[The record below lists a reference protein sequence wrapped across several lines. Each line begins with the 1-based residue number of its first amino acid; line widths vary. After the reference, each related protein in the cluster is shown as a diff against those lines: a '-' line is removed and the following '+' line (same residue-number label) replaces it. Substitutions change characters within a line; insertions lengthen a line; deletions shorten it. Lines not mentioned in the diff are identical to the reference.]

1 MESLVKSMLDI
12 EERAKIK
19 IENANKMAQQMIN
32 TAESESLERIEAIK
46 QKAQNSVDAIETQKK
61 AEYDAIIEAQN
72 CENEKRCTAMKQSF
86 DENSERIAQDIFQ
99 SIIGGE

>member
-1 MESLVKSMLDI
+1 MESIVNSMLDI
-12 EERAKIK
+12 EERARIK
-19 IENANKMAQQMIN
+19 VENAKKMAQEMIS

-46 QKAQNSVDAIETQKK
+46 QKAQNSVDAIEMQKK
-61 AEYDAIIEAQN
+61 AESDAIIEAQN

-86 DENSERIAQDIFQ
+86 DENSERIAQEIFQ